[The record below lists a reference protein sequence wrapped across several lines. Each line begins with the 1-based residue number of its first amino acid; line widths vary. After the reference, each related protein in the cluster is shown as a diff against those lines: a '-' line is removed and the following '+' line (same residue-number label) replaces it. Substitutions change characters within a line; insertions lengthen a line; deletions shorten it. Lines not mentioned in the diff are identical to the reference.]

1 MGKAKAATKVAETAE
16 TPKPDRYSGRLR
28 FAGGSVSDDF
38 CNIVLN
44 QAIAATWR
52 KHSDADE
59 RNRLETM
66 VIAAMSGMEPQDEL
80 EGMLVSQL
88 VSVHNSAM
96 ERYRR
101 AMISDQTFEGRREN
115 LSQANK
121 LSRTYAVLVEALD
134 RHRGKGQ
141 QHVTVEHVHVH
152 RGGQAIVGNVTPPG
166 GGDANK
172 FEEQAHAPSGITYEP
187 GTPMRCPDPE
197 RQPVP
202 VASGAG
208 AEAL

>member
-1 MGKAKAATKVAETAE
+1 MGKAKSAKKVAETAE
-16 TPKPDRYSGRLR
+16 TPEPDRYSGRLR
-28 FAGGSVSDDF
+28 FAGGSYSDDF

-52 KHSDADE
+52 KYSDAE
-59 RNRLETM
+59 EQRRLSAM
-66 VIAAMSGMEPQDEL
+66 VIAAMSGMKPKDEL
-80 EGMLVSQL
+80 EGMLIAQL
-88 VSVHNSAM
+88 VAAHNSAM
-96 ERYRR
+96 ECYRR
-101 AMISDQTFEGRREN
+101 AMIPDQTFEGTRESLN
-115 LSQANK
+115 QANK

-187 GTPMRCPDPE
+187 GTPMRRPDPE

-208 AEAL
+208 AE